1 MWVVFYFNFEFYLI
15 SNLIP
20 FIQYNNSSHNKVI
33 ILFTISCMQTAGS
46 ELQSVIRYSQLG
58 STSWEMAGIYI
69 TALHQAETERKR
81 GERDII
87 AF

>member
-1 MWVVFYFNFEFYLI
+1 MWVGFYFNFEFYLI

-20 FIQYNNSSHNKVI
+20 FIQSSNSSHNKLI
-33 ILFTISCMQTAGS
+33 IYI
-46 ELQSVIRYSQLG
+46 YNQLHVD
-58 STSWEMAGIYI
+58 SRFRALVTSWEMAGIYI